1 MFGDCQV
8 LSSMA
13 AMAGASSSA
22 DALFIPNPGAL
33 AGFMSSSAA
42 AMPFHH
48 FSTTTASLI
57 LPKEEGG
64 MMGALQAAKDED
76 MELEMDMEL
85 SGGSGSGHLD
95 GLLSFADVD
104 DDRPEQ
110 KPQHGGLVQYWNPH
124 GTHVRP
130 VLERAYPSRAPMH
143 LSKNGAYWFSL

>member
-48 FSTTTASLI
+48 FSTTAASLI
-57 LPKEEGG
+57 PV
-64 MMGALQAAKDED
+64 
-76 MELEMDMEL
+76 
-85 SGGSGSGHLD
+85 SR
-95 GLLSFADVD
+95 LLRRLNANSCV
-104 DDRPEQ
+104 
-110 KPQHGGLVQYWNPH
+110 G
-124 GTHVRP
+124 
-130 VLERAYPSRAPMH
+130 VL
-143 LSKNGAYWFSL
+143 LFLL